1 MMKVAIPHWDSR
13 VSPVFDV
20 AGHLLVV
27 ELKDGQVVFRDDIEL
42 TAGSPRMRATELA
55 GRDVDVLICGAI
67 SWSMEAMLL
76 QMDIEVIPQ
85 IRGGVDCVLRAFIS
99 GDLNQESFRM
109 PGCGKRRRRNTG
121 RPCRRGRRH
130 QGQPQTDTGDLT

>member
-27 ELKDGQVVFRDDIEL
+27 ELKDGQVVCREEIEL
-42 TAGSPRMRATELA
+42 AVGSPRMRAMDLA
-55 GRDVDVLICGAI
+55 GLDVDVLICGAI

-76 QMDIEVIPQ
+76 QMDIEVLPQ
-85 IRGGVDCVLRAFIS
+85 ICGGVDCVLSAFIA
-99 GDLNQESFRM
+99 GELDQEFFRM
-109 PGCGKRRRRNTG
+109 PGCGERRRRNAG
-121 RPCRRGRRH
+121 RPCGRRRRH
-130 QGQPQTDTGDLT
+130 QGQTRTDTGDLT